1 MTKVIN
7 SPAADLPRTAKKAE
21 GKKRKSPCTPLREKG
36 KGKEHSRGSWQNRL
50 SRARMRTRL
59 GEALD
64 RDLDIAV
71 RAFAETAAL
80 TLADNRATERIFAAL
95 DWERERR
102 SAKNRIDAAM
112 RRLKKSDRDFARAV
126 LRGKSWCEMGLAK
139 STFSDRLKKVEK
151 LLSCL

>member
-1 MTKVIN
+1 MKDRITLGHE
-7 SPAADLPRTAKKAE
+7 AD
-21 GKKRKSPCTPLREKG
+21 
-36 KGKEHSRGSWQNRL
+36 
-50 SRARMRTRL
+50 
-59 GEALD
+59 
-64 RDLDIAV
+64 V
-71 RAFAETAAL
+71 AETAAL

-112 RRLKKSDRDFARAV
+112 QRLKTRDRDFARAV
-126 LRGKSWCEMGLAK
+126 LRGKSWYEMGLAK